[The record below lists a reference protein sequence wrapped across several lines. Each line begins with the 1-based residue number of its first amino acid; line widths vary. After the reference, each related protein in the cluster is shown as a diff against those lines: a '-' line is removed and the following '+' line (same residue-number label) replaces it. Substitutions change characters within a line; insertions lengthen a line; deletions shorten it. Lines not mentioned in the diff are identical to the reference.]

1 MSSTI
6 VKRLVYKDWYLQR
19 WPVAGYLA
27 ASAVALLLLGTGG
40 SGSFYAGMIVLITII
55 IAGGVQLALST
66 IVNERTGQTLPFI
79 MTLPVSNHQYTA
91 AKVTANLTMFLLPWT
106 ALTAGTLAIL
116 NSRSAETRALI
127 PIATLTLLELFA
139 AHCLLLFVAL
149 ITESQQWSVSVMV
162 TTNLGLQAWFY
173 FVSRMPG
180 IAHGLKTNHL
190 EWSRGSLILLLVE
203 VALILLLLSLSFVFR
218 ARKTDFL

>member
-1 MSSTI
+1 MSTAI
-6 VKRLVYKDWYLQR
+6 VKQLVVKDWYLQR
-19 WPVAGYLA
+19 WPIAGYLV
-27 ASAVALLLLGTGG
+27 ASAIALLFLGRGG

-66 IVNERTGQTLPFI
+66 IINERTGQTLPFI

-91 AKVTANLTMFLLPWT
+91 AKLTANLTMFLLPWT

-139 AHCLLLFVAL
+139 AHSLLLFVAL
-149 ITESQQWSVSVMV
+149 VTESQPWTVSVMV

-173 FVSRMPG
+173 FVARMPG
-180 IAHGLKTNHL
+180 IAHGMRTHRL
-190 EWSRGSLILLLVE
+190 EWSRGPLILLFVE
-203 VALILLLLSLSFVFR
+203 VAIIILLLSLSFVFR